1 MFEPTQYRVYIDLR
15 GRVNLIEQSLHWVSV
30 QDQRQATKLLSRLDA
45 AIAMRRLVIVAAS
58 GIKLEILLDQ
68 GSVFP
73 INTTPPPVRWRW
85 GVRGLENIDD
95 VDLCAL
101 IAYYNTWTGIGKH
114 IGKGRSW
121 TGEYCRRRLANL
133 GVRVPIDART
143 IAIGRYPELAGTDEE
158 VPSGKTKEALL
169 NHYRN
174 AHERMEAKL
183 RRLSDAYA
191 VIQEIIAVE
200 VDSLPPVKPKF
211 KVKSPTSVDE
221 ELCELHLSDIH
232 VGEWVRLGETAG
244 LSAYSW
250 ETFMERRERLIERFD
265 SVINHHIRNT
275 YPVKHCLVQIYGDCV
290 TGENIF
296 KGQSFQIDQFLLE
309 QIVRGSYQIA
319 DLIRYIASTFETVRV
334 LAIPGNHGRI
344 TDTTLNSD
352 VLFYMFMR
360 QYLAEQDNVVINISD
375 TSPFLGY
382 YLDADCGILDW
393 SSGRRHNHLMAHGN
407 QVRSYIGVPYYGLD
421 LVCADNANQQRAP
434 GTRAER
440 HDLVLGDTL
449 KFLHD
454 LATRYDVGV
463 ITDVQ
468 SPPDVEDKREATMYQ
483 VVGYSKM
490 IVHHADDLIRLFKLD
505 DRFLEAQALKSRS
518 GEAGYSFQLYFNPGS
533 MQMEYVSSGVKIG

>member
-1 MFEPTQYRVYIDLR
+1 MTDLSP
-15 GRVNLIEQSLHWVSV
+15 EV
-30 QDQRQATKLLSRLDA
+30 QKLLEKTR
-45 AIAMRRLVIVAAS
+45 
-58 GIKLEILLDQ
+58 G
-68 GSVFP
+68 G
-73 INTTPPPVRWRW
+73 

-158 VPSGKTKEALL
+158 VPSGETKEALL

-232 VGEWVRLGETAG
+232 VGEWVRLEETAG

-421 LVCADNANQQRAP
+421 RIVGKLNNLFGVVWDRVMFGHFHTEGRSPNWMLCP
-434 GTRAER
+434 SWVG
-440 HDLVLGDTL
+440 
-449 KFLHD
+449 
-454 LATRYDVGV
+454 AT
-463 ITDVQ
+463 
-468 SPPDVEDKREATMYQ
+468 
-483 VVGYSKM
+483 GYS
-490 IVHHADDLIRLFKLD
+490 VGKLQVASRPAQLVNGFHPRQGMTWQYTLWLD
-505 DRFLEAQALKSRS
+505 EAPRIKQPEDGNIYTPHDTVFSDKVT
-518 GEAGYSFQLYFNPGS
+518 ENAGGF
-533 MQMEYVSSGVKIG
+533 EE